1 MGNKIYCENFNLYLK
16 NLKNETKTN
25 SNNTK
30 IIFWK
35 INSNFFNFFN
45 KNSQEISEIN
55 LFDFSNETK
64 NDDNN
69 IYLIGILNI

>member
-1 MGNKIYCENFNLYLK
+1 M
-16 NLKNETKTN
+16 
-25 SNNTK
+25 
-30 IIFWK
+30 
-35 INSNFFNFFN
+35 NFFNFFN

-69 IYLIGILNI
+69 I